1 MFSKIYIKVTGLFLT
16 VFLLTTCSVNYSL
29 NGNSIP
35 NEAKT
40 VSVAFFPCNVSIAP
54 ANYGQ
59 KFTETLRNKFSAQTR
74 LNLVKNNGDL
84 QFEGTINVYRSE
96 VGTAADANAVATN
109 KFIVGITLKYI
120 NILDEK
126 KSFEKPIEKFIIF
139 PGNKPFASEENN
151 LIEEINK
158 QLAQEV
164 FNAAF
169 NDW

>member
-1 MFSKIYIKVTGLFLT
+1 MIT
-16 VFLLTTCSVNYSL
+16 LLTGFIACRVSYSF

-35 NEAKT
+35 DEAKT

-54 ANYGQ
+54 ADYGQ
-59 KFTETLRNKFSAQTR
+59 KFTEALRNKFSSQTR

-84 QFEGTINVYRSE
+84 QFEGTINAYRSE
-96 VGTAADANAVATN
+96 VGTSQDANAVATN
-109 KFIVGITLKYI
+109 RFVVSVTVKYI
-120 NILDEK
+120 NKFDEK
-126 KSFEKPIEKFIIF
+126 KNFERPIEKFITF
-139 PGNKPFASEENN
+139 PGNKSFATEENN

-158 QLAQEV
+158 QLTQEV

>member
-1 MFSKIYIKVTGLFLT
+1 LKSLLNIFLIIST
-16 VFLLTTCSVNYSL
+16 LLLMGGCRVAYSL

-35 NEAKT
+35 DEAKS

-59 KFTETLRNKFSAQTR
+59 KFTEALRNKFSSQTR
-74 LNLVKNNGDL
+74 LNLLKNNGDL
-84 QFEGTINVYRSE
+84 QFEGTISGYRTE
-96 VGTAADANAVATN
+96 VGTSTDANSVATN
-109 KFIVGITLKYI
+109 RFVVSVTVKYTNKF
-120 NILDEK
+120 DEK
-126 KSFEKPIEKFIIF
+126 KSFERSIEKFVVF
-139 PGNKPFASEENN
+139 PGNKSFAAEENN

-158 QLAQEV
+158 QLTQEV